1 MNIKPG
7 FKLRPLG
14 EEYILIGEGV
24 EQINFN
30 KLITMNSSAAYL
42 WNQVSDGKPF
52 DAERLA
58 SLLIAEYDVS
68 PAQALAD
75 AQTTILTWQQAGI
88 IE

>member
-1 MNIKPG
+1 MN
-7 FKLRPLG
+7 R
-14 EEYILIGEGV
+14 
-24 EQINFN
+24 
-30 KLITMNSSAAYL
+30 SAAYL
-42 WNQVSDGKPF
+42 WEQVSDGQPF

-58 SLLIAEYDVS
+58 ALLTAEYEVS

>member
-1 MNIKPG
+1 MNIKSG

-14 EEYILIGEGV
+14 EEFILIGEGV

-30 KLITMNSSAAYL
+30 KLITMNRSAAYL
-42 WNQVSDGKPF
+42 WEQVSDGQPF

-58 SLLIAEYDVS
+58 ALLTAEYEVS

>member
-42 WNQVSDGKPF
+42 WNQVSDGKTF

-68 PAQALAD
+68 HTLALAD
-75 AQTTILTWQQAGI
+75 AQTTIDSWQQAGI

>member
-1 MNIKPG
+1 MNIKCG

-14 EEYILIGEGV
+14 EEFILIGEGV

-30 KLITMNSSAAYL
+30 KLITMNRSAAYL
-42 WNQVSDGKPF
+42 WEQVSDGQPF

-58 SLLIAEYDVS
+58 SLLTAEYEVS